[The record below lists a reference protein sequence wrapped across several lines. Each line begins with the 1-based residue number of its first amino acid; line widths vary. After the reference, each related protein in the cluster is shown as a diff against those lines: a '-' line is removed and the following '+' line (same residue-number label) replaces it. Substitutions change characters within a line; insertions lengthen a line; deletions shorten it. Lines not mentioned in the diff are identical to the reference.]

1 MITVPKGTSISHNV
15 IPHADDLW
23 LRFDTQ
29 RTVQI
34 EILSVRGA
42 TRDNAGD
49 TEMRV
54 RFIAQTAGALTQFK

>member
-15 IPHADDLW
+15 IPLADDLW

-29 RTVQI
+29 AENGPDWDIKYAARLV
-34 EILSVRGA
+34 
-42 TRDNAGD
+42 NAGD

-54 RFIAQTAGALTQFK
+54 QFIVQTAGVLTAI